1 MKNNLRHSACRG
13 TQYAACPYDPTR
25 ENVVP
30 ERPQTLRHYEII
42 NSISDDH
49 AQSNAERILNRSA
62 RRKRNKNCRTTVR
75 QFLRLWF
82 TASLRLCKAGVH
94 GGKDGLAG
102 HGGAGDSVH
111 TGGGA
116 GLCQLGCQRLGGF
129 AA

>member
-13 TQYAACPYDPTR
+13 TQYAACPYDPNR

-62 RRKRNKNCRTTVR
+62 RRNRNKKLPHNCAAV
-75 QFLRLWF
+75 FVPMVYSI
-82 TASLRLCKAGVH
+82 TAPVQGR
-94 GGKDGLAG
+94 
-102 HGGAGDSVH
+102 
-111 TGGGA
+111 
-116 GLCQLGCQRLGGF
+116 RPWR
-129 AA
+129 